1 VQLTHEQAV
10 TELRD
15 AAFDLERGAITRA
28 QWCDRVALTMW
39 RRYPDDPDLRRMHGL
54 GHVVP
59 IHERRMSTPSGNQTP
74 AAA

>member
-1 VQLTHEQAV
+1 MQLTHEQAV

-39 RRYPDDPDLRRMHGL
+39 LRYPDDPDLRRMHALAHVAPGL
-54 GHVVP
+54 AP
-59 IHERRMSTPSGNQTP
+59 RMSTPSGSQPP